1 MRLLKIFF
9 LYFVLIIY
17 SLEIL
22 LFLSIPNEQKSM
34 IKIHEERI
42 KIAKQNNL
50 KIDLRSP
57 DQFYLAQKKK
67 NKNLDPKFLYAK
79 PFSTFEVFKD
89 AKKNNTLIPFRGPI
103 NKLSISCA
111 EDLTYNLYNN
121 DKYGFKNSNKIY
133 EKKINSILLG
143 DSYAEGLCVF
153 NDEDIAGNLNRENI
167 ATVNFGVTG
176 TGPLISLAILKEF
189 GEHLNPKNTFYLYF
203 EGNDLDDLNFE
214 KKEENLIK
222 YLKPNFKENYIN
234 RYDEI
239 ELFLEI
245 AKKESENKIKNIKN
259 LDASQID
266 QKSSIENFK
275 SHFKD
280 IIEIN
285 NLKNI
290 IRFSILRQ
298 QKQTYDLN
306 LFYSIIEKMNY
317 ETKKWNGNYF
327 FVYVPTWSRYFTK
340 YTSEDATIKLKEEI
354 IKKLVDKKIKII
366 DLTEYFDNSEDIKKY
381 FPLGYIGH
389 YNARGY
395 SKIAEIIK
403 ENIN

>member
-1 MRLLKIFF
+1 M
-9 LYFVLIIY
+9 
-17 SLEIL
+17 
-22 LFLSIPNEQKSM
+22 
-34 IKIHEERI
+34 
-42 KIAKQNNL
+42 
-50 KIDLRSP
+50 
-57 DQFYLAQKKK
+57 
-67 NKNLDPKFLYAK
+67 
-79 PFSTFEVFKD
+79 
-89 AKKNNTLIPFRGPI
+89 
-103 NKLSISCA
+103 
-111 EDLTYNLYNN
+111 YNN

-214 KKEENLIK
+214 KKEKNLVK

-245 AKKESENKIKNIKN
+245 AKKESENKIKNINN
-259 LDASQID
+259 LDASQIN
-266 QKSSIENFK
+266 QKSFIENFK

-389 YNARGY
+389 YNAKGY